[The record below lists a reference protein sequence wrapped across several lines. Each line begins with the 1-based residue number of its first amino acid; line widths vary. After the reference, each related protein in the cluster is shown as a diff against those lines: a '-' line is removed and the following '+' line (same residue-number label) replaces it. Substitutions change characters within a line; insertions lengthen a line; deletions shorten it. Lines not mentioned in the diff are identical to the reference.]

1 MPTCRR
7 GAAPEA
13 EAQLMRD
20 LTDILIQHEGLD
32 PRNPRVR
39 DVTWIFV
46 HRPAAVY
53 RAGEPATAPI
63 YRIVPSVPE
72 GQYTD
77 ARRAGEGSDRCGSA
91 REGVPADVIGK
102 RVWVFP
108 TEVNDGC
115 WGARGAVRRL
125 PDIME
130 SFGGATLRELGERR
144 LAAKRRVDAGRLIGA
159 RWPGRWPEVKT
170 AVRTIARTSRHPE
183 PRDRRGAA
191 SVAGARQVF
200 YARPAGRAAAG
211 AGCRTPAGRNP
222 AGRRVVYTLSLW
234 TCWGMQ
240 MDPAP
245 TGVESPSVI
254 SPP

>member
-39 DVTWIFV
+39 DVTRIFV

-77 ARRAGEGSDRCGSA
+77 AARAGLVKEVTAAVA
-91 REGVPADVIGK
+91 RAEGVPADVIGK

-144 LAAKRRVDAGRLIGA
+144 RRQSGAWMPAGSSA

-170 AVRTIARTSRHPE
+170 AVRTIARTSRHPG

-234 TCWGMQ
+234 TCWGH
-240 MDPAP
+240 ANGSR
-245 TGVESPSVI
+245 TIRG
-254 SPP
+254 

>member
-1 MPTCRR
+1 MPMIDAYLPQ
-7 GAAPEA
+7 GALPPEA

-77 ARRAGEGSDRCGSA
+77 AARAGLVKEVTAAVA
-91 REGVPADVIGK
+91 RAEGVPADVIGK

-159 RWPGRWPEVKT
+159 L
-170 AVRTIARTSRHPE
+170 
-183 PRDRRGAA
+183 
-191 SVAGARQVF
+191 AGAL
-200 YARPAGRAAAG
+200 AGGEDGG
-211 AGCRTPAGRNP
+211 ADHSENVKA
-222 AGRRVVYTLSLW
+222 S
-234 TCWGMQ
+234 
-240 MDPAP
+240 
-245 TGVESPSVI
+245 
-254 SPP
+254 